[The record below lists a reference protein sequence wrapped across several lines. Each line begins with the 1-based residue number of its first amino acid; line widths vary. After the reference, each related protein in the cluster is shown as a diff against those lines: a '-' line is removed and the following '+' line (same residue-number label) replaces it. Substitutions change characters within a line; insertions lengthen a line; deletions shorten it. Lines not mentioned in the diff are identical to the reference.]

1 MPKIITTRVGGRWC
15 AEIDKLAFTRCY
27 GGNEREAIGELVHSF
42 PASLDLELVHEA
54 ILFDC
59 PRPAPG
65 PIDGLAP
72 ENASEPAPGLAKAR
86 RRHEPVTECE
96 HMASEWEGG

>member
-72 ENASEPAPGLAKAR
+72 ENASEPAPITTSDPFLA
-86 RRHEPVTECE
+86 ECE